1 MIKLKN
7 NLKGWGSMF
16 NKKVLVITALLLVIF
31 MTLVACSSQQTDT
44 GTEPVESTEEGKAN
58 EEVAEEDTATSSLRP
73 EGVPE
78 DFPNKEITY
87 IYPFGPGS
95 IQDAYIRILFEK
107 AKEMEGW
114 KHGLVINYM
123 EGASGKIAWNAL
135 ANAQPDGYTI
145 GFTPSAM
152 LVPSVAE
159 ADEVDFGYDKYDYV
173 FNMMSDPCAIGVA
186 IDSEYETLQ
195 DLVEAAKQNPGK
207 ITVGVTSTVG
217 QEGLTMAMLEM
228 ETGADFNVVAFESEA
243 EIMAGVIG
251 GHLDAFCLNVG
262 DTMTFV
268 ENNQIKVLATGDDE
282 RSQFLPD
289 VPTYKESGYN
299 VRQVNMRAVGGP
311 KGMPEPIRQY
321 LENVLIAA
329 SQHPDVIKQVE
340 ELKIPVDTL
349 TGEEVKERFGEIYQ
363 SLLDL
368 WEVSPWQ

>member
-1 MIKLKN
+1 
-7 NLKGWGSMF
+7 MF